1 MATGGRPLRK
11 ALEKLREK
19 KKKKMGTP
27 KFAPGK
33 GGGSDAARKGKGTI
47 GKKKKIPQLP
57 GRIPLRP
64 RTPSR
69 PKRLT
74 PAETQKIIK
83 KQIKEGKKPRSN
95 MPMLA
100 KGGRPGLYANIH
112 AKRKS
117 GRPMRKKGAAGAPT
131 AANFRRAAQTVRKK

>member
-1 MATGGRPLRK
+1 MAVGVGPKKTIGNIIK
-11 ALEKLREK
+11 KIKEE

-33 GGGSDAARKGKGTI
+33 GGGSDAARKGKGAV
-47 GKKKKIPQLP
+47 GK
-57 GRIPLRP
+57 RP
-64 RTPSR
+64 VPFK
-69 PKRLT
+69 PKNG
-74 PAETQKIIK
+74 
-83 KQIKEGKKPRSN
+83 KQPERGK
-95 MPMLA
+95 MA

-131 AANFRRAAQTVRKK
+131 AANFRRAAQTVKKK

>member
-1 MATGGRPLRK
+1 MAVGVGPKKTIGNIIK
-11 ALEKLREK
+11 KIKEE

-47 GKKKKIPQLP
+47 KKKPVPFK
-57 GRIPLRP
+57 
-64 RTPSR
+64 
-69 PKRLT
+69 PKNG
-74 PAETQKIIK
+74 
-83 KQIKEGKKPRSN
+83 KQPERGK
-95 MPMLA
+95 MA

-117 GRPMRKKGAAGAPT
+117 GRRMKKKGDKGAPT
-131 AANFRRAAQTVRKK
+131 AANFRRAAQTVKKK

>member
-1 MATGGRPLRK
+1 MLGVGPKKTIGNIAK
-11 ALEKLREK
+11 KIKEE

-33 GGGSDAARKGKGTI
+33 GGGSDAARKGKGAI
-47 GKKKKIPQLP
+47 KKKPVPFKPKTG
-57 GRIPLRP
+57 GR
-64 RTPSR
+64 
-69 PKRLT
+69 K
-74 PAETQKIIK
+74 ETAK
-83 KQIKEGKKPRSN
+83 
-95 MPMLA
+95 MA

-117 GRPMRKKGAAGAPT
+117 GRRMKKKGDKGAPT

>member
-1 MATGGRPLRK
+1 MATGGKSVRK
-11 ALEKLREK
+11 VLEKLREK

-57 GRIPLRP
+57 GRIPKLP

>member
-1 MATGGRPLRK
+1 MATGGKPLRK
-11 ALEKLREK
+11 VLEKLREK

-47 GKKKKIPQLP
+47 KKKKKIPQLP
-57 GRIPLRP
+57 VRP

-74 PAETQKIIK
+74 PAETLKAITEQNKKKRIK
-83 KQIKEGKKPRSN
+83 PKSN

>member
-1 MATGGRPLRK
+1 MPFGVGPKKTIGNIVK
-11 ALEKLREK
+11 KIKEE

-47 GKKKKIPQLP
+47 KKKPVPFK
-57 GRIPLRP
+57 
-64 RTPSR
+64 
-69 PKRLT
+69 PKNG
-74 PAETQKIIK
+74 
-83 KQIKEGKKPRSN
+83 KQPERGK
-95 MPMLA
+95 MA

-131 AANFRRAAQTVRKK
+131 AANFRRAAQTARTR

>member
-1 MATGGRPLRK
+1 MGLRVVSAEELAKRLK
-11 ALEKLREK
+11 AA

-33 GGGSDAARKGKGTI
+33 GGGSDAARKGKG
-47 GKKKKIPQLP
+47 
-57 GRIPLRP
+57 
-64 RTPSR
+64 
-69 PKRLT
+69 
-74 PAETQKIIK
+74 AIK
-83 KQIKEGKKPRSN
+83 KNPVPFKPKTGGRKQPERGK
-95 MPMLA
+95 MA

-131 AANFRRAAQTVRKK
+131 AANFRRAAQTVRKNK

>member
-1 MATGGRPLRK
+1 MATGGKSVRK
-11 ALEKLREK
+11 GLEKLREK

-27 KFAPGK
+27 KFTPGK

-47 GKKKKIPQLP
+47 KKKKKIPQLP
-57 GRIPLRP
+57 VRP

-74 PAETQKIIK
+74 PAETLKAITEQNKKKRIK
-83 KQIKEGKKPRSN
+83 PKSN

>member
-1 MATGGRPLRK
+1 MGLGVGNKKK
-11 ALEKLREK
+11 ALEKLAEMRKEQK
-19 KKKKMGTP
+19 RKKMATP

-33 GGGSDAARKGKGTI
+33 GGGSDAARKGKGAV
-47 GKKKKIPQLP
+47 GKRKKETKKRSLP
-57 GRIPLRP
+57 VRP
-64 RTPSR
+64 SKPFSP
-69 PKRLT
+69 PKDN
-74 PAETQKIIK
+74 P
-83 KQIKEGKKPRSN
+83 GKVLLK
-95 MPMLA
+95 

>member
-1 MATGGRPLRK
+1 MLGVGPKKTIGNIVK
-11 ALEKLREK
+11 KIKEE

-33 GGGSDAARKGKGTI
+33 GGGSDAARKGKGAVS
-47 GKKKKIPQLP
+47 KK
-57 GRIPLRP
+57 
-64 RTPSR
+64 
-69 PKRLT
+69 
-74 PAETQKIIK
+74 
-83 KQIKEGKKPRSN
+83 
-95 MPMLA
+95 A

-112 AKRKS
+112 AKKKS

>member
-1 MATGGRPLRK
+1 MLGVGPKKTIGNIVK
-11 ALEKLREK
+11 KIKEE

-33 GGGSDAARKGKGTI
+33 GGGSDAARKGKGAVS
-47 GKKKKIPQLP
+47 KKAKG
-57 GRIPLRP
+57 GRGR
-64 RTPSR
+64 
-69 PKRLT
+69 
-74 PAETQKIIK
+74 
-83 KQIKEGKKPRSN
+83 
-95 MPMLA
+95 MA

-131 AANFRRAAQTVRKK
+131 AANFRRAAQTVRKNK

>member
-1 MATGGRPLRK
+1 MGLGVGNKKK
-11 ALEKLREK
+11 ALEKLAEMRKEQK
-19 KKKKMGTP
+19 RKKMATP

-33 GGGSDAARKGKGTI
+33 GGGSDAARKGKGAV
-47 GKKKKIPQLP
+47 GKKKKETKKRSLP
-57 GRIPLRP
+57 VRP
-64 RTPSR
+64 SKPFSP
-69 PKRLT
+69 PKDNPEKVLL
-74 PAETQKIIK
+74 K
-83 KQIKEGKKPRSN
+83 
-95 MPMLA
+95 

>member
-1 MATGGRPLRK
+1 MLGIGPKKTIGNIAK
-11 ALEKLREK
+11 KIKEE

-33 GGGSDAARKGKGTI
+33 GGGSDAARKGKGAV
-47 GKKKKIPQLP
+47 
-57 GRIPLRP
+57 
-64 RTPSR
+64 S
-69 PKRLT
+69 
-74 PAETQKIIK
+74 
-83 KQIKEGKKPRSN
+83 KKPKTERGR
-95 MPMLA
+95 MA

-117 GRPMRKKGAAGAPT
+117 GRPMRKKGAVGAPT

>member
-1 MATGGRPLRK
+1 MATGGKSIRK
-11 ALEKLREK
+11 VLEKLREK

-57 GRIPLRP
+57 GRIPKLP

-74 PAETQKIIK
+74 PAA
-83 KQIKEGKKPRSN
+83 
-95 MPMLA
+95 MLA

>member
-1 MATGGRPLRK
+1 MGLGVGNKKK
-11 ALEKLREK
+11 ALEKLAEMRKEQK
-19 KKKKMGTP
+19 RKKMGTP

-33 GGGSDAARKGKGTI
+33 GGGSDAARKGKGAV
-47 GKKKKIPQLP
+47 GKRKKETKRKSLPVRPKKPFSPPKDNP
-57 GRIPLRP
+57 GRVLL
-64 RTPSR
+64 
-69 PKRLT
+69 K
-74 PAETQKIIK
+74 
-83 KQIKEGKKPRSN
+83 
-95 MPMLA
+95 

>member
-1 MATGGRPLRK
+1 MATGGKSLRK

-19 KKKKMGTP
+19 KKKKMATP

-74 PAETQKIIK
+74 PAETEKIIK
-83 KQIKEGKKPRSN
+83 KQIKEGKKPKSN

-117 GRPMRKKGAAGAPT
+117 GRPMRKKGDKGAPT

>member
-1 MATGGRPLRK
+1 MGLGVGNKKK
-11 ALEKLREK
+11 ALEKLAEMRKEQK
-19 KKKKMGTP
+19 RKKMGTP

-33 GGGSDAARKGKGTI
+33 GGGSDAARKGKGTV
-47 GKKKKIPQLP
+47 GKKKKEFKRKLPQGGKRPSFP
-57 GRIPLRP
+57 GEEKFKMLKGER
-64 RTPSR
+64 
-69 PKRLT
+69 
-74 PAETQKIIK
+74 
-83 KQIKEGKKPRSN
+83 GK
-95 MPMLA
+95 MA

>member
-1 MATGGRPLRK
+1 MATGGKMARGGRPLKK
-11 ALEKLREK
+11 ALEKLKEM

-57 GRIPLRP
+57 GRKSP

-74 PAETQKIIK
+74 PAA
-83 KQIKEGKKPRSN
+83 
-95 MPMLA
+95 MLA